1 MNTRTAGI
9 DIKHSTSL
17 TLLLLV
23 LPVIRTHLYVWTKV
37 DIVWTA
43 K

>member
-9 DIKHSTSL
+9 DIKHSASL
-17 TLLLLV
+17 TLLLLQ
-23 LPVIRTHLYVWTKV
+23 VIRTQLYVWTKV
-37 DIVWTA
+37 DTVWIA